1 MRDMSGCRIATLI
14 FFATTISI
22 ACLAGCPGTPV
33 VTQPQSVD
41 DAPLRIR
48 IAKAEAT
55 RGAGEAELVELAV
68 HGKKPERV
76 LALRALGRL
85 GGARALDTLV
95 DALGVPD
102 AELRSAAAAAIGI
115 ATSLDETD
123 AGTPRLTQALLKA
136 WTPSPAFVEGV
147 GRAADASAQRMLA
160 TCLQSESESA
170 ARTAC
175 AVALGRYGRRK
186 IELSDAARGVLA
198 TAARDRDPSVRYA
211 AVWAISREQLP
222 ANTDAAA
229 HHDQA
234 QAAILPVL
242 ALLTTDELPEVRA
255 QACAALG
262 RRKLAVA
269 ARAALELA
277 LRDRDWRVAVE
288 AVRALTGESSD
299 DAGRDAVAAI
309 LPVRF
314 TQLERGEAPEAHVV
328 IEALKGLAAHTG
340 RAPIAAALSEIA
352 RRTAASKLPPL
363 TRGWIECLAIAGTV
377 RGASSPKQGGA
388 LPALP
393 AGGAAAPGIDYALV
407 EKCGHGGL
415 PDHLRLP
422 LMGELVTA
430 KVGTLEARRAAIRTL
445 LSHAD
450 ARVRVAGITAYAA
463 AWKDGEDTDHRAA
476 IATVVAALG
485 SPDPIVAG
493 NAVDAAT
500 TIYEA
505 IGTGDHAALDAA
517 VIARAQIETDPE
529 LGASLIELIGK
540 RTLGDGAPACRAGL
554 DRAPV
559 LAHAAAKC
567 LEALGAP
574 AAPRTALAAATA
586 PPVDVAAVI
595 GKRLRWHLLTTRG
608 DVVIAL
614 RPDAAPW
621 AVATIVTLT
630 KRGFYDGLEL
640 HRVVPDF
647 VAQGGDPTQSGW
659 GGPGFAIPAEPSQG
673 AGFVAGGV
681 GIADAGR
688 DSGGS
693 QWFVMHSAAPHL
705 DGRYT
710 WIGSV
715 ESGQKS
721 LDSLLIGDQVT
732 RAIVEVVP

>member
-14 FFATTISI
+14 FIATAISI

-33 VTQPQSVD
+33 VKQPQSVD

-102 AELRSAAAAAIGI
+102 AEIRSAAAAAIGI
-115 ATSLDETD
+115 ATSLDEAD

-136 WTPSPAFVEGV
+136 WTPSPAFIEGV
-147 GRAADASAQRMLA
+147 GRAADASAQRMIA

-170 ARTAC
+170 ARAAC

-186 IELSDAARGVLA
+186 IELSDAARGVLV
-198 TAARDRDPSVRYA
+198 TAARDRDASVRYA

-222 ANTDAAA
+222 ANTDAA
-229 HHDQA
+229 A

-309 LPVRF
+309 LGVRF

-340 RAPIAAALSEIA
+340 RAPIASALSEIA

-377 RGASSPKQGGA
+377 RGASSP
-388 LPALP
+388 
-393 AGGAAAPGIDYALV
+393 DYAIV

-415 PDHLRLP
+415 PDQHRLP
-422 LMGELVTA
+422 LLGELVTA

-450 ARVRVAGITAYAA
+450 ARVRVAGIAAYAT

-493 NAVDAAT
+493 SAVDAAT

-540 RTLGDGAPACRAGL
+540 RTLGNGAPACRAGL

-574 AAPRTALAAATA
+574 AAPRTALATATA
-586 PPVDVAAVI
+586 PPVDVAQVI

-659 GGPGFAIPAEPSQG
+659 GGPGFAIPAEASQG

-710 WIGSV
+710 WIGSL